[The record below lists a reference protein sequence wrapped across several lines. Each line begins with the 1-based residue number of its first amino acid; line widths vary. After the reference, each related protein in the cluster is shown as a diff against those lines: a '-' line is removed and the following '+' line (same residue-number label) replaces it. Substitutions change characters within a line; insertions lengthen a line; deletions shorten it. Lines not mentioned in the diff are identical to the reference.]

1 MKLSTPEEALIAA
14 IIVVTTLASY
24 ALGRVLSIPIL
35 VPFLNTLASFPF
47 MVLALKRGDVGRAI
61 ARMLVWAATMTVCAT
76 LLSYARPVE
85 TARLFVRAAA
95 YRNEMVAWVMTGRG
109 AESTPSVFIPQQAGQ
124 AAVFSALALASGG
137 TLAMPMGA
145 VLMND
150 MGYYVGT
157 LAAMSRRRPLLT
169 MVLAWPPWAVI
180 RIASFV
186 AIGVVLSTPLL
197 ARVFGF
203 RVNWTS
209 TQTPLAVAAAGL
221 VADVVLKWLLAPAWQ
236 PLLLRLVTG

>member
-1 MKLSTPEEALIAA
+1 
-14 IIVVTTLASY
+14 
-24 ALGRVLSIPIL
+24 
-35 VPFLNTLASFPF
+35 
-47 MVLALKRGDVGRAI
+47 
-61 ARMLVWAATMTVCAT
+61 
-76 LLSYARPVE
+76 
-85 TARLFVRAAA
+85 
-95 YRNEMVAWVMTGRG
+95 
-109 AESTPSVFIPQQAGQ
+109 
-124 AAVFSALALASGG
+124 
-137 TLAMPMGA
+137 
-145 VLMND
+145 
-150 MGYYVGT
+150 
-157 LAAMSRRRPLLT
+157 

>member
-24 ALGRVLSIPIL
+24 PLGRVLSIPIL

-61 ARMLVWAATMTVCAT
+61 ARMLVWAATMAVCAT
-76 LLSYARPVE
+76 LLSYVRPVE

-109 AESTPSVFIPQQAGQ
+109 AESTPSVFIPQQAER

-150 MGYYVGT
+150 MGYYAGT
-157 LAAMSRRRPLLT
+157 LAAMSRRPLLT
-169 MVLAWPPWAVI
+169 IVLAWHPWAVI

-203 RVNWTS
+203 RVDWTPA
-209 TQTPLAVAAAGL
+209 QTPLAVAGAGL
-221 VADVVLKWLLAPAWQ
+221 VADVVLKWVLAPSWQ
-236 PLLLRLVTG
+236 QLLLRLVT